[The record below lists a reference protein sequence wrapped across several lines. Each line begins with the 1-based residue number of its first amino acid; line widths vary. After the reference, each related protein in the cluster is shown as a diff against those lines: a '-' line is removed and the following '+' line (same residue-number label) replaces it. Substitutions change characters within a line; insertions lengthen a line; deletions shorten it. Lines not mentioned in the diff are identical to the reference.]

1 MTIALSVR
9 WRVGRPRASV
19 RGGSERPPRR
29 AGDIEGS
36 IALGIRA
43 ALEVPLE
50 RLPSQSE
57 VFYFNT
63 SINGRFSNASAR
75 TVLGWKPKHGL
86 KVGQSRTINT
96 DIWVAFLPECQQ

>member
-1 MTIALSVR
+1 MRTD
-9 WRVGRPRASV
+9 G
-19 RGGSERPPRR
+19 
-29 AGDIEGS
+29 
-36 IALGIRA
+36 ALGIRA

-86 KVGQSRTINT
+86 KVGRTT
-96 DIWVAFLPECQQ
+96 VAGIWGEILLECQQ

>member
-1 MTIALSVR
+1 MRTD
-9 WRVGRPRASV
+9 G
-19 RGGSERPPRR
+19 
-29 AGDIEGS
+29 
-36 IALGIRA
+36 ALGIRA

-86 KVGQSRTINT
+86 KVGLSRTAVAG
-96 DIWVAFLPECQQ
+96 IWVAFLPECERWSCGQGYTTNPIARI

>member
-1 MTIALSVR
+1 MRTD
-9 WRVGRPRASV
+9 G
-19 RGGSERPPRR
+19 
-29 AGDIEGS
+29 
-36 IALGIRA
+36 ALGIRA

-86 KVGQSRTINT
+86 KVGLSRTIVT
-96 DIWVAFLPECQQ
+96 DIWVAFFAKCQQ

>member
-1 MTIALSVR
+1 MRTD
-9 WRVGRPRASV
+9 G
-19 RGGSERPPRR
+19 
-29 AGDIEGS
+29 
-36 IALGIRA
+36 ALGIRA

-86 KVGQSRTINT
+86 KVGLRLSRTIVT
-96 DIWVAFLPECQQ
+96 DTWVAFFTKCQQ

>member
-1 MTIALSVR
+1 M
-9 WRVGRPRASV
+9 
-19 RGGSERPPRR
+19 RGVLRTDG
-29 AGDIEGS
+29 
-36 IALGIRA
+36 ALGIRA

-50 RLPSQSE
+50 RLPSRSE

-86 KVGQSRTINT
+86 KVRRTVVAG
-96 DIWVAFLPECQQ
+96 IWAALFAKCQQCSCGQGYTTNPIARI